1 MDHIN
6 LSMAIDGDAAL
17 KVLGVAGCAIL
28 LRSLYRK
35 YTSPTK
41 DIPGPPHPGWRKFL
55 VGHFGMMRNAVRVL
69 DRIEEVYWLTRILPS
84 ARRARATQCR
94 AGSRSTG
101 QCSRSTA

>member
-1 MDHIN
+1 MDHVN
-6 LSMAIDGDAAL
+6 LPMAIDGDAAL

-55 VGHFGMMRNAVRVL
+55 VGHFGMMRDAVRVL

-84 ARRARATQCR
+84 ARRTRATQCR